1 MLWLGELKNF
11 VNNEIQK
18 LLGGKT
24 EIDIEDIKKF
34 AQYAG
39 GYDTTSLQVGWFWR
53 FVDETDQEVLVKILS
68 FTTGCAFI
76 PVDGLNPAFTLVRAL
91 GIGVDGVDNPSEE
104 AVDNLNHSLP
114 RSHTCFNQLVLP
126 AYSSYEILFERLSYA
141 LSNTG
146 SGFFIE

>member
-1 MLWLGELKNF
+1 M
-11 VNNEIQK
+11 
-18 LLGGKT
+18 LLGGKA
-24 EIDIEDIKKF
+24 EIDIEDIKKIS
-34 AQYAG
+34 QYTG
-39 GYDTTSLQVGWFWR
+39 GYDATSPQVEWFWK
-53 FVDETDQEVLVKILS
+53 FVDETDQEILIKILS

-91 GIGVDGVDNPSEE
+91 GVGVDGVENPSEE
-104 AVDNLNHSLP
+104 AINNLNHSLP

-126 AYSSYEILFERLSYA
+126 AYASYEILVERLLYA